1 MKRANQ
7 ITHRGVSGVQS
18 RFSVLQ
24 ARILATVMI
33 VLWPTIPS
41 AILVEYSIPNGMI
54 EAVDVG
60 GIPAYR
66 LPIPLAVVSSQL
78 RDARHFE
85 AWLEFTAA
93 TTSERTGDISVCAS
107 ETPFN
112 ENLDQVQTRFYKN
125 KLVSNTEAD
134 RIRIEIASI
143 VIGALNEGY
152 ESVDIIVGQFAIDS
166 PGGVRIWP
174 PGEGGGPWRIVLSV
188 KER

>member
-1 MKRANQ
+1 MKRANR
-7 ITHRGVSGVQS
+7 IDRKSECRYPS

-24 ARILATVMI
+24 ALILAATVL
-33 VLWPTIPS
+33 VLSPATSP
-41 AILVEYSIPNGMI
+41 AVLVEHSIPNGMI
-54 EAVDVG
+54 EAVEVDGVT
-60 GIPAYR
+60 AYR
-66 LPIPLAVVSSQL
+66 IRVPLVAVSSQL

-93 TTSERTGDISVCAS
+93 ATSERSGDISVYAS

-125 KLVSNTEAD
+125 KLVSNAEAD

-152 ESVDIIVGQFAIDS
+152 ESVDIIIGQFSNDS

-174 PGEGGGPWRIVLSV
+174 PGEGGEPWKIVLSV
-188 KER
+188 KGS